1 MRFTIKEKFFSLGQS
16 FAIRDEQGSVAYKV
30 EGRLLSL
37 KDKLTMRDASGAKV
51 ARIEQKLLSLV
62 KAYRVLQDGAV
73 IATIK
78 KRPFTILRDRFI
90 IDVPGP
96 NDLIVTGSILD
107 HDYTITRGRETV
119 ATVSKKWVSLT
130 DTYGIEVRDGQD
142 PILPLAAAI
151 VVDLVIHERSGNDD

>member
-16 FAIRDEQGSVAYKV
+16 FAIRDEKGQVAYKV

-37 KDKLTMRDASGAKV
+37 ADKLTVRDSSGAEV

-62 KAYRVLQDGAV
+62 KAYRVLQDGKA

-78 KRPFTILRDRFI
+78 KRPFTILRDRFV

-96 NDLIVTGSILD
+96 DDLIVTGQILD
-107 HDYTITRGRETV
+107 HNYTVTRGKVTV

-130 DTYGIEVRDGQD
+130 DTYGVEVTEGED
-142 PILPLAAAI
+142 PLLPLAACI
-151 VVDLVIHERSGNDD
+151 VVDLVIHERSSADD

>member
-16 FAIRDEQGSVAYKV
+16 FAIRDEKGAVAYKV
-30 EGRLLSL
+30 EGKLLSL
-37 KDKLTMRDASGAKV
+37 KDKLTMRDATGAEV
-51 ARIEQKLLSLV
+51 ARIEQKLLSFV

-73 IATIK
+73 VATIK

-96 NDLIVTGSILD
+96 NDLIVTGTILD

-130 DTYGIEVRDGQD
+130 DTYGIEVSDGQD
-142 PILPLAAAI
+142 PVLPLAAAI
-151 VVDLVIHERSGNDD
+151 VVDLVAHERSSSDS